1 MIAEQIITN
10 VCLKKLEGLNSKEE
24 YIKELKE
31 LVLRGKGTNK
41 PKFSFLEQRV
51 STTTNMLRGLSN

>member
-1 MIAEQIITN
+1 
-10 VCLKKLEGLNSKEE
+10 LKKLEGLNSKEE

-41 PKFSFLEQRV
+41 PKFSFLE
-51 STTTNMLRGLSN
+51 